1 MLQYSPKITTD
12 GLVMCLDASQNK
24 SYPTDLPVKGGL
36 LLWLDAADDSTFS
49 YSSGSIV
56 SQWRDKSGLNNHAN
70 QSVVGNQP
78 SRSTFNNS
86 RKSVNFVS
94 SGVDYLLVSANS
106 NLALPGDA
114 SIFIVYKPATQTTAY
129 AVLIDNY
136 HGQGGAK
143 GFVIQRV
150 ATNSQFY
157 YGNGNGS
164 GFVDTSASPW
174 TYTDN
179 VIQLLSLNKASST
192 GTPYISGTAQTSRTV
207 HANTVQD
214 TTGLAIGTWGLGGRE
229 YNGDMCEILIFNRSL
244 SSTEMK
250 QVHTYLGQKWGIF
263 NTDRCVFDLSGNGF
277 DFVFNGANPRYNA
290 KTFVSN
296 FNTTSPFAVSS
307 YGGQNL
313 TSNILNLLY
322 SDHTIEVA
330 FNAKGFRSVY
340 SYDNTLT
347 TQDGQSIV
355 IWTGRHSGLRVFQN
369 TIIYEYWNTQSST
382 VGISV
387 SISSYIDKIIYITA
401 TRTGDVLRLYINGVL
416 LSGPTTVAAT
426 TSPVSY
432 SQINIGAAY
441 QGNPTTQGYIW
452 AGQHE
457 YHLLRM
463 YGRRLSDSEVASNY
477 QSFKARFDNN
487 IVRFGLV
494 MELDAG
500 NPLSYAGSGS
510 VWYDVSGNTNHA
522 TLYNSPTWNSNGY
535 FSLNGTN
542 NYIKTT
548 NTLDLS
554 TYSAVTVLV
563 IFKPR
568 SYPVSGNVKFIC
580 ELSTDFN
587 SFTTGFVWTYNDN
600 SASQNYEVIAGVKGD
615 AGYNMGAWNKNNYND
630 LNWEISTAVFNKSA
644 ASPETSLYNQGVAA
658 NVISNPIAGLTANN
672 TNNFGNDYLFI
683 GSRAGTSYFTD
694 LDIVS
699 ILVYNRAL
707 SAAEILQNYNA
718 VKGRFGL

>member
-1 MLQYSPKITTD
+1 MSLQYSPKITTD

-24 SYPTDLPVKGGL
+24 SYPTSDLPVKDGL
-36 LLWLDAADDSTFS
+36 LLWLDASDDSTFS
-49 YSSGSIV
+49 YSSGTEV
-56 SQWRDKSGLNNHAN
+56 SQWRDKSGNNFHAN
-70 QSVVGNQP
+70 ELQAVGNKP
-78 SRSTFNNS
+78 SRNTVVNG
-86 RKSVNFVS
+86 RKSLNFTSTEGDRLRVN
-94 SGVDYLLVSANS
+94 SGMVFTNS
-106 NLALPGDA
+106 VTAIVFIKPG
-114 SIFIVYKPATQTTAY
+114 SQNYAY
-129 AVLIDNY
+129 ANILDQD
-136 HGQGGAK
+136 HAMSGQANGW
-143 GFVIQRV
+143 VIQRNNV
-150 ATNSQFY
+150 SSAWQSWVSNSAGDNWFNPNQV
-157 YGNGNGS
+157 S
-164 GFVDTSASPW
+164 
-174 TYTDN
+174 YTDN
-179 VIQLLSLNKASST
+179 TPQIVTLRKGSSTITLYNNGTTSGDVSVADQQIRQANYFGLNIGSWRAGGFSDRHYNGEICEIVVYNRALSL
-192 GTPYISGTAQTSRTV
+192 
-207 HANTVQD
+207 
-214 TTGLAIGTWGLGGRE
+214 
-229 YNGDMCEILIFNRSL
+229 
-244 SSTEMK
+244 TELK
-250 QVHTYLGQKWGIF
+250 QVHTYLGQKWGIS

-477 QSFKARFDNN
+477 QAFKARFDNN

-500 NPLSYAGSGS
+500 NPYSYGGAGT
-510 VWYDVSGNTNHA
+510 VWYDVSGNS
-522 TLYNSPTWNSNGY
+522 Y
-535 FSLNGTN
+535 NGTLIGSPSYTSTN
-542 NYIKTT
+542 NGGIIFDSNAKYG
-548 NTLDLS
+548 TLPTSGLAFGTGQFAIEAWIFS
-554 TYSAVTVLV
+554 TAAVTNNIIYASQSSNVAGFIALYYV
-563 IFKPR
+563 NG
-568 SYPVSGNVKFIC
+568 SGFA
-580 ELSTDFN
+580 LTDFN
-587 SFTTGFVWTYNDN
+587 AVGVRTTTTHQTAVSQNTWYHVVGVRNASNQYIVYVNGVVSTTNATSSATLSASAPQIASNPATTGERFTGTM
-600 SASQNYEVIAGVKGD
+600 AS
-615 AGYNMGAWNKNNYND
+615 
-630 LNWEISTAVFNKSA
+630 LR
-644 ASPETSLYNQGVAA
+644 LYTRQ
-658 NVISNPIAGLTANN
+658 
-672 TNNFGNDYLFI
+672 
-683 GSRAGTSYFTD
+683 
-694 LDIVS
+694 
-699 ILVYNRAL
+699 L
-707 SAAEILQNYNA
+707 SAAEVLQNYNA
-718 VKGRFGL
+718 TKGRFGL

>member
-1 MLQYSPKITTD
+1 
-12 GLVMCLDASQNK
+12 MCLDASQNK
-24 SYPTDLPVKGGL
+24 SYPTDLPVKNGL
-36 LLWLDAADDSTFS
+36 LVWLDAADDTTFS
-49 YSSGSIV
+49 YSSGTIV
-56 SQWRDKSGLNNHAN
+56 SQWRDKSGNNFHAN

-355 IWTGRHSGLRVFQN
+355 IWTGRHSGLRVYQN

-382 VGISV
+382 VGIGV
-387 SISSYIDKIIYITA
+387 NISSYIDKIIYITA

-477 QSFKARFDNN
+477 QTFKARFDNN

-500 NPLSYAGSGS
+500 NPYSYAGAGTA
-510 VWYDVSGNTNHA
+510 WYDVSGTGN
-522 TLYNSPTWNSNGY
+522 
-535 FSLNGTN
+535 NGTLTNGPTYTSDNSGGILFDGSDDYVNVTYNASTISFPSN
-542 NYIKTT
+542 NATICVWFKVSTT
-548 NTLDLS
+548 GDGIG
-554 TYSAVTVLV
+554 VLV
-563 IFKPR
+563 TQR
-568 SYPVSGNVKFIC
+568 SSSGSGFQTYMY
-580 ELSTDFN
+580 STRLYADGGG
-587 SFTTGFVWTYNDN
+587 T
-600 SASQNYEVIAGVKGD
+600 AGVSS
-615 AGYNMGAWNKNNYND
+615 N
-630 LNWEISTAVFNKSA
+630 T
-644 ASPETSLYNQGVAA
+644 
-658 NVISNPIAGLTANN
+658 VISNGTISFGCIVYDRTNSLLKLYINGIFDNQVSYTGNIQDTYPIRLGNGA
-672 TNNFGNDYLFI
+672 FGDGPFP
-683 GSRAGTSYFTD
+683 GTIYMAQ
-694 LDIVS
+694 I
-699 ILVYNRAL
+699 YNRTL
-707 SAAEILQNYNA
+707 SAAEVLQNYNA
-718 VKGRFGL
+718 TKGRFGL

>member
-1 MLQYSPKITTD
+1 MSKIYSPKIVTD
-12 GLVMCLDASQNK
+12 SLVMCLDASQNK
-24 SYPTDLPVKGGL
+24 SYPTTDLPVKGGL
-36 LLWLDAADDSTFS
+36 VMWMDASDDTTFS
-49 YSSGSIV
+49 YSSGTTV
-56 SQWRDKSGLNNHAN
+56 SQWRDKSGFNYHMVPISA
-70 QSVVGNQP
+70 GP
-78 SRSTFNNS
+78 TRSSSLNS
-86 RKSVNFVS
+86 RKVLTFTTS
-94 SGVDYLLVSANS
+94 
-106 NLALPGDA
+106 
-114 SIFIVYKPATQTTAY
+114 QT
-129 AVLIDNY
+129 I
-136 HGQGGAK
+136 
-143 GFVIQRV
+143 
-150 ATNSQFY
+150 
-157 YGNGNGS
+157 GS
-164 GFVDTSASPW
+164 LSFTMETS
-174 TYTDN
+174 
-179 VIQLLSLNKASST
+179 
-192 GTPYISGTAQTSRTV
+192 
-207 HANTVQD
+207 ANTVFVVSRYTSSSLNTNRVLTAYYNNWLLGHWGSQFNKYYAEGWVYGATDPAD
-214 TTGLAIGTWGLGGRE
+214 TVWRMYMGDWSGSSTDLANFYSNGTALATGSTAASAGPKGLGINYQSGE
-229 YNGDMCEILIFNRSL
+229 PSACEAAEIIVFNRVL
-244 SSTEMK
+244 TTTERRL
-250 QVHTYLGQKWGIF
+250 VHTYLGQKWGIF

-355 IWTGRHSGLRVFQN
+355 IWTGRHSGLRVYQN

-477 QSFKARFDNN
+477 QAFKARFDNN

-500 NPLSYAGSGS
+500 NPYSYAGAGTT
-510 VWYDVSGNTNHA
+510 WYDVSGNSNSGTLTNGP
-522 TLYNSPTWNSNGY
+522 TYNSDAGGNIVFDGSNDYVSIPSAASIKNTSNLSLEGWVFISSAMSYYGGIIGKGISDSQEEYCLLVNSANSKVYMDVGAGGGPY
-535 FSLNGTN
+535 TDATYSFSLNTWYHIIGTHERVAGSST
-542 NYIKTT
+542 IKIYVNGSLLSSTTVNPTSAVNDNTT
-548 NTLDLS
+548 N
-554 TYSAVTVLV
+554 
-563 IFKPR
+563 
-568 SYPVSGNVKFIC
+568 VS
-580 ELSTDFN
+580 
-587 SFTTGFVWTYNDN
+587 
-600 SASQNYEVIAGVKGD
+600 
-615 AGYNMGAWNKNNYND
+615 
-630 LNWEISTAVFNKSA
+630 
-644 ASPETSLYNQGVAA
+644 
-658 NVISNPIAGLTANN
+658 
-672 TNNFGNDYLFI
+672 I
-683 GSRAGTSYFTD
+683 GSRYDGGTSVWNGKIATARIYT
-694 LDIVS
+694 
-699 ILVYNRAL
+699 RTL
-707 SAAEILQNYNA
+707 SAAEVLQNYNA
-718 VKGRFGL
+718 TKGRFGL

>member
-1 MLQYSPKITTD
+1 MSLQYSPKIITD
-12 GLVMCLDASQNK
+12 SLVMCLDASQNK
-24 SYPTDLPVKGGL
+24 SYPTTDLPVKGGL
-36 LLWLDAADDSTFS
+36 VMWMDAADDTTFS
-49 YSSGSIV
+49 YSSGTSV

-355 IWTGRHSGLRVFQN
+355 IWTGRHSGLRVYQN

-382 VGISV
+382 VGIGV
-387 SISSYIDKIIYITA
+387 NISSYIDKIIYITA

-477 QSFKARFDNN
+477 QTFKARFDNN

-500 NPLSYAGSGS
+500 NPYSYAGAGTA
-510 VWYDVSGNTNHA
+510 WYDVSGTGN
-522 TLYNSPTWNSNGY
+522 
-535 FSLNGTN
+535 NGTLTNGPTYTSDNSGGILFDGSDDYVNVTYNASTISFPSN
-542 NYIKTT
+542 NATICVWFKVSTT
-548 NTLDLS
+548 GDGIG
-554 TYSAVTVLV
+554 VLV
-563 IFKPR
+563 TQR
-568 SYPVSGNVKFIC
+568 SSSGSGFQTYMY
-580 ELSTDFN
+580 STRLYADGGG
-587 SFTTGFVWTYNDN
+587 T
-600 SASQNYEVIAGVKGD
+600 AGVSS
-615 AGYNMGAWNKNNYND
+615 N
-630 LNWEISTAVFNKSA
+630 T
-644 ASPETSLYNQGVAA
+644 
-658 NVISNPIAGLTANN
+658 VISNGTISFGCIVYDRTNSLLKLYINGIFDNQVSYTGNIQDTYPIRLGNGA
-672 TNNFGNDYLFI
+672 FGDGPFP
-683 GSRAGTSYFTD
+683 GTIYMAQ
-694 LDIVS
+694 I
-699 ILVYNRAL
+699 YNRTL
-707 SAAEILQNYNA
+707 SAAEVLQNYNA
-718 VKGRFGL
+718 TKGRFGL

>member
-12 GLVMCLDASQNK
+12 GLVMCLDPSQNK
-24 SYPTDLPVKGGL
+24 SYPTSDLPVKDGL
-36 LLWLDAADDSTFS
+36 LLWLDASDDSTFS
-49 YSSGSIV
+49 YSSGTEV
-56 SQWRDKSGLNNHAN
+56 SQWRDKSGNNFHAN
-70 QSVVGNQP
+70 ELQAVGNKP
-78 SRSTFNNS
+78 SRNTVVNG
-86 RKSVNFVS
+86 RKSLNFTSTEGDRLRVN
-94 SGVDYLLVSANS
+94 SGMVFTNS
-106 NLALPGDA
+106 VTAIVFIKPG
-114 SIFIVYKPATQTTAY
+114 SQNYAY
-129 AVLIDNY
+129 ANILDQD
-136 HGQGGAK
+136 HAMSGQANGW
-143 GFVIQRV
+143 VIQRNNV
-150 ATNSQFY
+150 SSAWQSWVSNSAGDNWFNPNQV
-157 YGNGNGS
+157 S
-164 GFVDTSASPW
+164 
-174 TYTDN
+174 YTDN
-179 VIQLLSLNKASST
+179 TPQIVTLRKGSSTITLYNNGTTSGDVSVADQQIRQANYFGLNIGSWRAGGFSDRHYNGEICEIVVYNRALSL
-192 GTPYISGTAQTSRTV
+192 
-207 HANTVQD
+207 
-214 TTGLAIGTWGLGGRE
+214 
-229 YNGDMCEILIFNRSL
+229 
-244 SSTEMK
+244 TELK

-347 TQDGQSIV
+347 TQNGQSIV

-387 SISSYIDKIIYITA
+387 SISSYIDKIICITA

-487 IVRFGLV
+487 IARENLV
-494 MELDAG
+494 LDLDAG
-500 NPLSYAGSGS
+500 NTDSYAGSGTT
-510 VWYDVSGNTNHA
+510 WYDTSGNSYNGTF
-522 TLYNSPTWNSNGY
+522 TNSPTYNSVNGGVIV
-535 FSLNGTN
+535 FTN
-542 NYIKTT
+542 NYIALPTSGLAFGTGQFTIEAWVYATSTVTNNIIYASQSSNVSGFIALYYNTSAGFSLGDFNGSTRVTTSQGSLISTNTWYHVVGIRNASNQYVVYVNTVVSTT
-548 NTLDLS
+548 NNTSSLS
-554 TYSAVTVLV
+554 IVTAD
-563 IFKPR
+563 PR
-568 SYPVSGNVKFIC
+568 
-580 ELSTDFN
+580 
-587 SFTTGFVWTYNDN
+587 
-600 SASQNYEVIAGVKGD
+600 IATNP
-615 AGYNMGAWNKNNYND
+615 A
-630 LNWEISTAVFNKSA
+630 
-644 ASPETSLYNQGVAA
+644 TSDERWIGR
-658 NVISNPIAGLTANN
+658 
-672 TNNFGNDYLFI
+672 I
-683 GSRAGTSYFTD
+683 GSVRIYS
-694 LDIVS
+694 
-699 ILVYNRAL
+699 RAL
-707 SAAEILQNYNA
+707 SAAQVLQNYNA
-718 VKGRFGL
+718 TKGRFGL